1 MNQNHICSIC
11 PKNDAKNPNAVC
23 CDICNLSVHIKFN
36 IITYNFYRKLGN
48 DKETWNFKKCIKIIV
63 SLSQLSDNQINKSK
77 TNHTRK
83 PSDFANNKALSLQ
96 MKSSLLTNSLTI

>member
-23 CDICNLSVHIKFN
+23 CDICSLSVHIKFN

-63 SLSQLSDNQINKSK
+63 PLSQLSDNQINNLILGSLMTSPKQITQENQAILQITK
-77 TNHTRK
+77 
-83 PSDFANNKALSLQ
+83 LSHY
-96 MKSSLLTNSLTI
+96 K

>member
-63 SLSQLSDNQINKSK
+63 SLSQLSDNQINNLILGSLMTSPKQITQENQAILQITK
-77 TNHTRK
+77 
-83 PSDFANNKALSLQ
+83 LSQ
-96 MKSSLLTNSLTI
+96 YK

>member
-63 SLSQLSDNQINKSK
+63 SLSQLSDNQINNLILGSLMTSPKQITQENQAILQITK
-77 TNHTRK
+77 
-83 PSDFANNKALSLQ
+83 LSHY
-96 MKSSLLTNSLTI
+96 K